1 VADVTDAPRS
11 RLVDR
16 LQQRREAYRRKPALY
31 RAAWVTVGMVIT
43 AAGVGMLVL
52 PGPAF
57 VVIPIGLAM
66 LSLEFKW
73 AERALDLALEHAEKA
88 QAAAKE
94 TSPRTRI
101 LTAAA
106 GVAVIAGLVTWAVL
120 GDIWLVP
127 WV

>member
-1 VADVTDAPRS
+1 MTDAPRS

-16 LQQRREAYRRKPALY
+16 LQQRREAYRRKSALY
-31 RAAWVTVGMVIT
+31 RAAWVTAGTIIT

-101 LTAAA
+101 LT
-106 GVAVIAGLVTWAVL
+106 GVVTGAVVAGLLVWAVL

-127 WV
+127 WL

>member
-1 VADVTDAPRS
+1 VTDAPRS

-16 LQQRREAYRRKPALY
+16 LQQRREAYRRKSPLY
-31 RAAWVTVGMVIT
+31 RAAWVTVGMIVT

-66 LSLEFKW
+66 LSLQFKW

-106 GVAVIAGLVTWAVL
+106 TVAAIAGLVAWAVL